1 MNEGLLTWM
10 MGNINAELLED
21 EYMENDLQT
30 IPPYFME
37 EVTKRDRQTFYHN
50 TLKVLAGVTAGSLL
64 AAGGVVLAIKL
75 RKGSP
80 MLPLIKK

>member
-1 MNEGLLTWM
+1 MNEGLLVWM

-21 EYMENDLQT
+21 EYMEDDLQT
-30 IPPYFME
+30 SPCFME

-50 TLKVLAGVTAGSLL
+50 ALKVLAGVTAGSLL

-80 MLPLIKK
+80 VLPLIKK